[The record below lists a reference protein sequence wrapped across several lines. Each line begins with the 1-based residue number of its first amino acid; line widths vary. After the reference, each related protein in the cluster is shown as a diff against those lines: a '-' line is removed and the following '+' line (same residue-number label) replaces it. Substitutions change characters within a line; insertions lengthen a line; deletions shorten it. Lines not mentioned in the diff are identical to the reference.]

1 MVSIEPLK
9 CKMSYLF
16 SDSCGGMFFPLS
28 LSRVS
33 SCFMLWK
40 ILLSFSIIR
49 DVFFKA
55 VEHSFHSNTLF
66 LNTPERIVRMAG
78 DREGHNVGRKTD

>member
-1 MVSIEPLK
+1 MISIRPLK

-28 LSRVS
+28 RVS
-33 SCFMLWK
+33 SSFMLWK

-55 VEHSFHSNTLF
+55 VEPSFHSHILF
-66 LNTPERIVRMAG
+66 LNTPQRIVGTSG